1 MDELHLNVAHLRD
14 YRDTC
19 LMAFTETWL
28 KDSDPDC
35 SLELNGFG
43 FPIRLDRD
51 PGATQKSQGGG
62 VCLYI
67 NQKWCKNVTVRRQ
80 VCLPDIELLSVS
92 LRPFYLPR
100 EFPQINV
107 TVVYIHP
114 KANPKNATD
123 TISNVI
129 HSLQSLSPEAPNIV
143 LGDFNRCDLKKT
155 LSSFYQYVNC
165 PTRFN
170 KTLDLCYGSIKGAYT
185 SVAGPALGSSDH
197 NTVHLLPVYKTV
209 LRREKVRKH
218 HIKVWSDDASLA
230 LQGCFD
236 CTDWSVFTESCR
248 DINELTDVVC
258 SYISFC
264 RGMIIP
270 SKVVHFFPNN
280 KPWSSKALMRLIHE
294 RKKAFI
300 EGNILKVREI
310 RKEIRSEIKKAKI
323 KYKDKVEAEMG
334 SNNLR
339 FAWAGMKHMTGHCY
353 SDCNKISLPGFSSD
367 SQLANEL
374 NRFYLRFNDNNNSR
388 NTLDFLI
395 ESTRAPQLCS
405 LMKEGWEIFLK

>member
-1 MDELHLNVAHLRD
+1 
-14 YRDTC
+14 
-19 LMAFTETWL
+19 MAFTETWL

-35 SLELNGFG
+35 SLELKGFG
-43 FPIRLDRD
+43 SPIRLDRD

-165 PTRFN
+165 STRFN

-218 HIKVWSDDASLA
+218 RIKVWSDDASLA

-236 CTDWSVFTESCR
+236 CTDWSVFIESCR

-264 RGMIIP
+264 RDMIIP
-270 SKVVHFFPNN
+270 SK
-280 KPWSSKALMRLIHE
+280 
-294 RKKAFI
+294 
-300 EGNILKVREI
+300 
-310 RKEIRSEIKKAKI
+310 
-323 KYKDKVEAEMG
+323 
-334 SNNLR
+334 
-339 FAWAGMKHMTGHCY
+339 
-353 SDCNKISLPGFSSD
+353 
-367 SQLANEL
+367 EL
-374 NRFYLRFNDNNNSR
+374 NDEGEDGVNYENIGDSSASVRLHCVCVCVCVCVWLGLSLRLAELCG
-388 NTLDFLI
+388 TLL
-395 ESTRAPQLCS
+395 
-405 LMKEGWEIFLK
+405 